1 MTGFTSPAAGSSA
14 VSGSAQGQS
23 DVNLLNDISIELL
36 PEQVESFDLE
46 RSGLPQ
52 GSLVFV
58 THIGGKPLHLQVS
71 AARMLRAN
79 GAEPVC
85 HLGARNFASV
95 DEYARHL
102 ADLGEAGV
110 RTVLM
115 IGGNTSSGR
124 PAMHCASEML
134 THPVVKQSG
143 IKRVFFAGHPEGHP
157 NIPADTLRTVIKD
170 KVTLARD
177 LGLEP
182 ALVTQFA
189 FDGGVMTA
197 WAGNVRRDGVDVPIR
212 FGVAGVTSMAK
223 LIKFAMLCGVGASL
237 KGLKNQA
244 GSILKAMREQDP
256 SEVIEGLE
264 TGVQSHDLGNVGLHF
279 FPFGGWERTTEWL
292 ASEKRRRRL
301 VRI

>member
-1 MTGFTSPAAGSSA
+1 MTGFTSPVAGSS
-14 VSGSAQGQS
+14 VLSGSGQGQS
-23 DVNLLNDISIELL
+23 GVNLLDDISIELL
-36 PEQVESFDLE
+36 PEQAAGFDLQ
-46 RSGLPQ
+46 RSGLPR

-58 THIGGKPLHLQVS
+58 THIGGKPLHLQVT
-71 AARMLRAN
+71 AAKLLRSY

-102 ADLGEAGV
+102 AELGEAGV

-115 IGGNTSSGR
+115 IGGNSSAGR

-134 THPVVKQSG
+134 SHPVVRQSG
-143 IKRVFFAGHPEGHP
+143 IKRVFFAGHPEGHAS
-157 NIPADTLRTVIKD
+157 IPAETLRMVIKE
-170 KVTLARD
+170 KVALARD

-223 LIKFAMLCGVGASL
+223 LIKFAVLCGVGASL
-237 KGLKNQA
+237 KGLKAQG

-264 TGVQSHDLGNVGLHF
+264 TGVRSHSLGQVGLHF

-292 ASEKRRRRL
+292 ADEQRRRRL
-301 VRI
+301 TRI